1 MFIVYQIRKFMLKDQ
16 FKRVRNAIIESK
28 VFMPL
33 GMMEKVE
40 HKSKGSAC
48 YSFFYIKFLSIKLI
62 YLNLYSKKND
72 AKINDIFERTNI
84 RKIYEKFV

>member
-48 YSFFYIKFLSIKLI
+48 YSFF
-62 YLNLYSKKND
+62 LYKIFKH
-72 AKINDIFERTNI
+72 KINLSKLVF
-84 RKIYEKFV
+84 KKK